1 MVHGVNIPPSQY
13 WYCTLAITILFAAFL
28 CSMLLIVSMT
38 FDRFYSIIKPHKA
51 ASLNTI
57 KRTKITI
64 ICIISF
70 SIMYSIPHLFVSSH
84 NGWQCMPYGNALKK
98 PYGQFYYWLSFTI
111 NFVVPFVS
119 LLVMNSVIINTLRK
133 RSRFIDTNSTEEG
146 QGKDKGQ
153 GQISG
158 SSEKQVYAILLLV
171 TFGFLYYLR
180 QLTCCSCTWWWL
192 TSSLHQPL
200 LPRITYS
207 TTLLRRLSTQTME
220 SISFSMLFPAQNLGQ
235 TCWDC
240 LNVPQEMNRVQAS
253 IVMTPRTLLPVLLIN
268 SRNYLLLP
276 CLSGNW

>member
-1 MVHGVNIPPSQY
+1 MVHSVNIPPSQY

-51 ASLNTI
+51 ASFNTV

-70 SIMYSIPHLFVSSH
+70 SITYSIPHLFVSSH

-153 GQISG
+153 GQITR
-158 SSEKQVYAILLLV
+158 SSERQVYAILLLV
-171 TFGFLYYLR
+171 TFGFLILSTPAYMLFLYMMVVDFFASPATFATYYIFYNFAQKAQHSNHGINFFLYVISGTKFR
-180 QLTCCSCTWWWL
+180 TD
-192 TSSLHQPL
+192 
-200 LPRITYS
+200 
-207 TTLLRRLSTQTME
+207 LLRLFKCGTGNEQSSSSHCHDTMD
-220 SISFSMLFPAQNLGQ
+220 
-235 TCWDC
+235 T
-240 LNVPQEMNRVQAS
+240 VAS
-253 IVMTPRTLLPVLLIN
+253 IADQ
-268 SRNYLLLP
+268 
-276 CLSGNW
+276 